1 MAEDQVKENQPV
13 DNQPETEEE
22 PLTADKVV
30 EETIA
35 EEESKI
41 VDEPTVAEEAPTVFE
56 EETAVVDE
64 SPVVVEPTVAEEATA
79 VVEESSVEE
88 ETFTE
93 ESDVAE
99 EAVEAESDDFV
110 EADMDFSIE
119 EQSADEEEDEVK
131 ESQPVEELL
140 LPRDTL
146 LSAGIHIGTR
156 MKTLDMAPFIYR
168 VRPDGLFVLDVK
180 KADDRIRTAAKFLS
194 RYENAKVAVAAT
206 RLYAHEPV
214 KKFCEVTGATPI
226 IGRFIPG
233 QLSNPQY
240 SHRIDPEIIV
250 VSDPR
255 ADAQAVKEA
264 SKVGI
269 PIVALCSTDN
279 EFSGVDLVIPTNNK
293 GRRALAVIFWLL
305 ARQILRERGEIGM
318 DQDPQVT
325 IEDFEAKV
333 TRSEE
338 EDT

>member
-1 MAEDQVKENQPV
+1 MSEDQAKENQPIQEE
-13 DNQPETEEE
+13 NQAEEPEAQAPAEASQEEVIPAENVAEEGEITEEE
-22 PLTADKVV
+22 EVSEAAP
-30 EETIA
+30 EET
-35 EEESKI
+35 
-41 VDEPTVAEEAPTVFE
+41 
-56 EETAVVDE
+56 
-64 SPVVVEPTVAEEATA
+64 
-79 VVEESSVEE
+79 
-88 ETFTE
+88 
-93 ESDVAE
+93 
-99 EAVEAESDDFV
+99 
-110 EADMDFSIE
+110 
-119 EQSADEEEDEVK
+119 
-131 ESQPVEELL
+131 LL

-156 MKTLDMAPFIYR
+156 MKTLDMEPFIYR

-180 KADDRIRTAAKFLS
+180 KTDDRIRTTAKFLS
-194 RYENAKVAVAAT
+194 RYEPSKVAVAAT

-214 KKFCEVTGATPI
+214 KMFCKLTGATPL

-240 SHRIDPEIIV
+240 KNRVDPEVIV

-264 SKVGI
+264 STVGI

-305 ARQILRERGEIGM
+305 ARQVLRERGELGP
-318 DQDPQVT
+318 DKDPPVS

-333 TRSEE
+333 TREDEE
-338 EDT
+338 EG